1 MVFEAFVD
9 LVLDCCTGVNSIP
22 SAQTGNRVLSN
33 ARSVLYEI
41 EISYEQNESAAVC
54 VLSQSCESLGTLMPL
69 TCKYVV

>member
-33 ARSVLYEI
+33 AHSVLYEI
-41 EISYEQNESAAVC
+41 EISYEQNESVQSVCCRRAVNH
-54 VLSQSCESLGTLMPL
+54 LAL
-69 TCKYVV
+69 

>member
-41 EISYEQNESAAVC
+41 EISYEQNESLQSVVTLQC
-54 VLSQSCESLGTLMPL
+54 VVTEL
-69 TCKYVV
+69 